1 MLDNEVLAAIKSGMK
16 GELDSIT
23 VYEDAAAEAVGEVKD
38 FFTERAAAEKEHFNY
53 LLGYYKTRTINMTPE
68 RNAAAELGGS
78 WKSAIISKPFLTQ
91 IASSRHLTAAVS
103 AALHLELDAVKLYKD
118 WAARAK
124 APELKSLLERL
135 TAWEQE
141 HYNDLLSIQ
150 EELEQHYFDINNFKP
165 F

>member
-23 VYEDAAAEAVGEVKD
+23 VYENAAAASTGEVKE
-38 FFTERAAAEKEHFNY
+38 FFTDRAAAEKEHFNY
-53 LLGYYKTRTINMTPE
+53 LLGYYKTRTINLTPE

-78 WKSAIISKPFLTQ
+78 WKSAIIGKTFLSQ

-103 AALHLELDAVKLYKD
+103 AALLLEADAIRLYTD
-118 WAARAK
+118 WATRAK
-124 APELKSLLERL
+124 APELKGLLL
-135 TAWEQE
+135 KLAAWEQE
-141 HYNDLLSIQ
+141 HYDDLLSIQ